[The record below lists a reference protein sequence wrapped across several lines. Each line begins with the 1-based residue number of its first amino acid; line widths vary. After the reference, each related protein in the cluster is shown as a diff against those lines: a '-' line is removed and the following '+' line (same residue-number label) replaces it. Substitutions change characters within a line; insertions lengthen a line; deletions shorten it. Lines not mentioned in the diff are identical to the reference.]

1 MSAARKLASGLLRA
15 IARRSP
21 SGSREWAEAMLRE
34 LDFIESDWAALLWA
48 LGSATAI
55 FRHSGRGWKAWFGK
69 KSSEEG
75 QMNDIGKKTVGMLA
89 GVGIA
94 ALLILCATGVLLL
107 GFRFFPGLD
116 MEHMKWTH
124 WLAVIVVETIFVIAA
139 VKLWRKRA
147 PMAVGILLTAILLA
161 AHVVIHV
168 TTHWNGQ

>member
-15 IARRSP
+15 VARRSP
-21 SGSREWAEAMLRE
+21 SGSREWADAMLRE
-34 LDFIESDWAALLWA
+34 LDFIESDWEALFWA

-55 FRHSGRGWKAWFGK
+55 FRHSGRRWKAWFGK
-69 KSSEEG
+69 KSSQKEG

-94 ALLILCATGVLLL
+94 ALLVLSAIGAVLLS
-107 GFRFFPGLD
+107 FRFFPGLEV
-116 MEHMKWTH
+116 EHLKWTH
-124 WLAVIVVETIFVIAA
+124 WLTVIVVETIFVISA

-147 PMAVGILLTAILLA
+147 PMAVGILLSAVVLA

-168 TTHWNGQ
+168 ATH